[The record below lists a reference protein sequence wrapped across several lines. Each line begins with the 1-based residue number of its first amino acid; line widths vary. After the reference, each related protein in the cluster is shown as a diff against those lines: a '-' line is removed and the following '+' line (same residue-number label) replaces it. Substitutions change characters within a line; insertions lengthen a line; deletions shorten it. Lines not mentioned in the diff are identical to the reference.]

1 MGPAE
6 RLDNGAQ
13 PVIEEKTTMPIRSQS
28 QLAAVIVTALIL
40 IVLCPARPG
49 LAHKVIIFAWVEGDT
64 VHSESKFSG
73 GRPARQAAI
82 EVYDDQDNRL
92 LTGRTGDD
100 GKFSFKIPK
109 ASALRIVLLAGTGHR
124 NEWRLEE
131 AEVRRGLEAGREAA
145 PSPAAEA
152 PLPAPEP
159 AKSTTC
165 TPKTPP
171 AALSAEA
178 VEQILEKTLDR
189 KLQPIV
195 SMLAQTRQT
204 GPSLQ
209 DILGAIG
216 YIIGLVG
223 LGAYLKSRRR

>member
-1 MGPAE
+1 MS
-6 RLDNGAQ
+6 
-13 PVIEEKTTMPIRSQS
+13 IRFQR
-28 QLAAVIVTALIL
+28 QLAASILTALTL
-40 IVLCPARPG
+40 TVLCPARTA
-49 LAHKVIIFAWVEGDT
+49 LAHKVTIFAWVEGDT

-73 GRPARQAAI
+73 GRAARQAAI
-82 EVYDDQDNRL
+82 EVYDDLDNRL

-109 ASALRIVLLAGTGHR
+109 ASALRIVLLAGAGHR

-131 AEVRRGLEAGREAA
+131 AEVRRGLELGREAT
-145 PSPAAEA
+145 PIAAADA
-152 PLPAPEP
+152 PLPAPVP
-159 AKSTTC
+159 AESTTC
-165 TPKTPP
+165 ATKTPP
-171 AALSAEA
+171 AGLSAEA
-178 VEQILEKTLDR
+178 VEQIIEKTIDR

-195 SMLAQTRQT
+195 SMLAQTRQS

-216 YIIGLVG
+216 YIMGLVG